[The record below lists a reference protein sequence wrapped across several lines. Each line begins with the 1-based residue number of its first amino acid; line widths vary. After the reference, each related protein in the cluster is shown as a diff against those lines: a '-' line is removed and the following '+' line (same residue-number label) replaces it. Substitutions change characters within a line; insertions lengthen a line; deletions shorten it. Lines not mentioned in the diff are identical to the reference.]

1 MATAQVRTWSTK
13 NCTSAQP
20 SATQLATQ
28 VMLKPGASAEP
39 DELLAHVRDDLGGYK
54 TPKTIQVVAELP
66 VSAVGKVL
74 RRKVRDKYWTESQR
88 NVG

>member
-1 MATAQVRTWSTK
+1 
-13 NCTSAQP
+13 
-20 SATQLATQ
+20 
-28 VMLKPGASAEP
+28 
-39 DELLAHVRDDLGGYK
+39 VRDDLGGYK
-54 TPKTIQVVAELP
+54 TPKTIQVVSELP